1 MLNFEFAVQ
10 ELWSFVV
17 VLVRTAAILSAL
29 PLLGARNVPRRIKV
43 TLAAGVAIVLTPVV
57 NIHFV
62 PNWLQPLTLLMGLTA
77 EMFIGLALGLATR
90 LLMASVEL
98 AGQVMG
104 FQVGFGFAQAVDP
117 ATQLQT
123 PVFGQLLTVFATLL
137 YFQLDGH
144 HLILLALG
152 SSFALIPPF
161 GAHLQAPLLV
171 DIVQL
176 MQGTMTT
183 GLKLALPVIGVT
195 LLIHLTMGLLGR
207 LVPQMNVL
215 ITSFPITISVGLL
228 VLGFGL
234 PMMALILQQSILG
247 MESVLWDLLKELG
260 RG

>member
-1 MLNFEFAVQ
+1 MLQFDVAVQ
-10 ELWSFVV
+10 ELWSFIV
-17 VLVRTAAILSAL
+17 VLIRTAAILSAL
-29 PLLGARNVPRRIKV
+29 PLLGARNVPTRIKV
-43 TLAAGVAIVLTPVV
+43 TLAAGVAIILTPVV
-57 NIHFV
+57 DIHFV
-62 PNWLQPLTLLMGLTA
+62 PDMLQPLTL
-77 EMFIGLALGLATR
+77 FIGLAAELLIGITLGLGTR

-123 PVFGQLLTVFATLL
+123 PVFGQLLTVLATLL

-152 SSFALIPPF
+152 NSFTLIPPF

-176 MQGTMTT
+176 MQGTMNT
-183 GLKLALPVIGVT
+183 GLKIAFPVIAAT
-195 LLIHLTMGLLGR
+195 FLIHLTMGILGR

-215 ITSFPITISVGLL
+215 VTSFPLTISMGLL

-234 PMMALILQQSILG
+234 PMIALIFQHSLIG
-247 MESVLWDLLKELG
+247 MERVLWDLLSELG

>member
-1 MLNFEFAVQ
+1 MLNFELAVQ
-10 ELWSFVV
+10 ELWSFIV
-17 VLVRTAAILSAL
+17 VLVRTVAILSAL
-29 PLLGARNVPRRIKV
+29 PLLGSRNVPNRIKV
-43 TLAAGVAIVLTPVV
+43 TMAAGIAIILTPVV
-57 NIHFV
+57 TIHFK
-62 PNWLQPLTLLMGLTA
+62 PDWLQPLPLLMGLAA
-77 EMFIGLALGLATR
+77 EIFVGISLGLATR
-90 LLMASVEL
+90 MLMAAVEL

-123 PVFGQLLTVFATLL
+123 PVFGQLLTVLATLL
-137 YFQLDGH
+137 YFQIDGH

-152 SSFALIPPF
+152 SSFSLIPPF

-176 MQGTMTT
+176 MQATMNT
-183 GLKLALPVIGVT
+183 GLKLALPVIAVT
-195 LLIHLTMGLLGR
+195 FLIHLTMGILGR

-234 PMMALILQQSILG
+234 PLMAMILQQSILG
-247 MESVLWDLLKELG
+247 MEEVLWDLLTELG

>member
-1 MLNFEFAVQ
+1 MLQFDFAVQ

-29 PLLGARNVPRRIKV
+29 PLLGGRNVPTRIKV

-57 NIHFV
+57 DIHFV
-62 PNWLQPLTLLMGLTA
+62 PNWLEPLSLLMGLTA
-77 EMFIGLALGLATR
+77 ELFVGITLGLATR
-90 LLMASVEL
+90 LLMAAVEL

-123 PVFGQLLTVFATLL
+123 PVFGQLLTVIATLL
-137 YFQLDGH
+137 YFQIDGH

-152 SSFALIPPF
+152 SSFQLIPPF
-161 GAHLQAPLLV
+161 GANLQAPLLV

-176 MQGTMTT
+176 MQTTMNT
-183 GLKLALPVIGVT
+183 GLQIALPVIAAT
-195 LLIHLTMGLLGR
+195 LLIHLTMGILGR

-234 PMMALILQQSILG
+234 PLMAIILQQSIVGL
-247 MESVLWDLLKELG
+247 EQILFDLLKELG

>member
-1 MLNFEFAVQ
+1 MIQFDFAVQ

-29 PLLGARNVPRRIKV
+29 PLLGGRNVPIRIKV
-43 TLAAGVAIVLTPVV
+43 TLAAGVAIILTPVV
-57 NIHFV
+57 DVHFV
-62 PNWLQPLTLLMGLTA
+62 PDLLNPLSLLMGLAA
-77 EMFIGLALGLATR
+77 ELLIGVSLGLATR

-123 PVFGQLLTVFATLL
+123 PVFGQLLTVLATLL

-152 SSFALIPPF
+152 SSFTLIPPF
-161 GAHLQAPLLV
+161 GAHLHPPMLV

-176 MQGTMTT
+176 MQGTMNT
-183 GLKLALPVIGVT
+183 GLKLALPVIAATFLV
-195 LLIHLTMGLLGR
+195 HLTMGILGR

-215 ITSFPITISVGLL
+215 VTSFPLTISMGLL

-234 PMMALILQQSILG
+234 PLIALIFQQSLVS
-247 MESVLWDLLKELG
+247 MENVLWGLLKELG

>member
-1 MLNFEFAVQ
+1 MINFEFAVQ
-10 ELWSFVV
+10 ELWSFIV

-29 PLLGARNVPRRIKV
+29 PLLGGRNVPTRIKV
-43 TLAAGVAIVLTPVV
+43 TMAAGIAILLTPIVK
-57 NIHFV
+57 IHFE
-62 PNWLQPLTLLMGLTA
+62 PNWLKPLTLLMGLTA
-77 EMFIGLALGLATR
+77 ELLVGFTLGLTTR
-90 LLMASVEL
+90 LLMASVEF

-123 PVFGQLLTVFATLL
+123 PVFGQLLTVIATLL

-152 SSFALIPPF
+152 SSFNLIPPF
-161 GAHLQAPLLV
+161 GAQLQVPLMV
-171 DIVQL
+171 DMIQL
-176 MQGTMTT
+176 IQEMMFT
-183 GLKLALPVIGVT
+183 GLKLAFPVIAAT
-195 LLIHLTMGLLGR
+195 FLIHLTLGILGR

-215 ITSFPITISVGLL
+215 ITSFPITISMGLL

-234 PMMALILQQSILG
+234 PLMALILQQSILG
-247 MESVLWDLLKELG
+247 MEAVLWDMLKELG

>member
-1 MLNFEFAVQ
+1 MINFDFAVQ
-10 ELWSFVV
+10 ELWSFIV

-29 PLLGARNVPRRIKV
+29 PFLGSRNVPTRIKV
-43 TLAAGVAIVLTPVV
+43 TMAAGIAILLTPIVK
-57 NIHFV
+57 IQFA
-62 PNWLQPLTLLMGLTA
+62 PNWLEPLTLLMGLTA
-77 EMFIGLALGLATR
+77 ELFIGFTLGLTTR
-90 LLMASVEL
+90 LLMAAVEF

-123 PVFGQLLTVFATLL
+123 PVFGQLLTVLATLL

-152 SSFALIPPF
+152 SSFNFIPPF
-161 GAHLQAPLLV
+161 GAQVQPPLMV
-171 DIVQL
+171 DMIQL
-176 MQGTMTT
+176 IQEMMLT
-183 GLKLALPVIGVT
+183 GLKLAFPVIAAT
-195 LLIHLTMGLLGR
+195 FLIHLTLGILGR

-234 PMMALILQQSILG
+234 PLMALILQQSILG
-247 MESVLWDLLKELG
+247 MEVVLWDILKELG

>member
-1 MLNFEFAVQ
+1 M
-10 ELWSFVV
+10 
-17 VLVRTAAILSAL
+17 LVRTAAILSAL
-29 PLLGARNVPRRIKV
+29 PLLGGRNVPVRIKV

-57 NIHFV
+57 NIHFA
-62 PNWLQPLTLLMGLTA
+62 PNWLQPLSLLMGLTA
-77 EMFIGLALGLATR
+77 EFFIGMALGLATR
-90 LLMASVEL
+90 LLMAAVEL

-123 PVFGQLLTVFATLL
+123 PVFGQLLTVIATLL
-137 YFQLDGH
+137 YFQMDGH

-152 SSFALIPPF
+152 SSFQLIPPF
-161 GAHLQAPLLV
+161 GASLQAPLLV

-176 MQGTMTT
+176 MQGTMNM
-183 GLKLALPVIGVT
+183 GLRLALPVIVVT
-195 LLIHLTMGLLGR
+195 LLVHLTMGILGR

-234 PMMALILQQSILG
+234 PLMALILQQSILG
-247 MESVLWDLLKELG
+247 MEQILFDLLKELG
-260 RG
+260 SG